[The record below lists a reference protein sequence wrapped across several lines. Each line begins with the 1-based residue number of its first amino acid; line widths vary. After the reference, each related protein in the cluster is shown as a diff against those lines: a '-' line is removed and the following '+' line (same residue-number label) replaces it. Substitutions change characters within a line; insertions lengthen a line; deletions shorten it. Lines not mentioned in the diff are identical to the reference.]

1 MSWLTNNIGGHT
13 KRAVTTG
20 FVIGFGNIS
29 GIVVG
34 HIYRAEDAPFF
45 INGHLISLS
54 FMCSILIVSLILKFS
69 LLRGNRR
76 RENLPSEEHK
86 QEIERC
92 AQEPCDSH
100 LDFKYTT

>member
-34 HIYRAEDAPFF
+34 H
-45 INGHLISLS
+45 
-54 FMCSILIVSLILKFS
+54 
-69 LLRGNRR
+69 
-76 RENLPSEEHK
+76 
-86 QEIERC
+86 
-92 AQEPCDSH
+92 
-100 LDFKYTT
+100 